1 MRVQESAIEDKPD
14 ADEGRHNAED
24 EDDDDE
30 EERELHPRSPVPNLL
45 RLLMEVV
52 WEVKGIT
59 E

>member
-30 EERELHPRSPVPNLL
+30 EERQLHPRSLVPSLL

-52 WEVKGIT
+52 
-59 E
+59 